1 MMHRDTLAGDVRLA
15 TTEERAGSE
24 AQSDPVLETGST
36 AP

>member
-1 MMHRDTLAGDVRLA
+1 MMHRDALAGDVRPA
-15 TTEERAGSE
+15 VTEERAGFE